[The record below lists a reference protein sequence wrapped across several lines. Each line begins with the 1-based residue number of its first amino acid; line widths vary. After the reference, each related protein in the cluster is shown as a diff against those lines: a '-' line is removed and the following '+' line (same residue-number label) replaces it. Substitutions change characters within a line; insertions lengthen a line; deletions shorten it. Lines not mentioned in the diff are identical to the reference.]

1 MREVEASDV
10 ALQGVMVTQDQLKN
24 QDKDIRST
32 LKASEKALWDT
43 LVTQEELEHKE
54 KEILSAFNVITGEL
68 HHKSR
73 RIERKVNACTEG
85 EVKDLMT
92 RLVTLSEGL
101 AQMGETLDGQDHIM
115 RDELQA
121 AERRWERHVNE
132 QEQRVEGLVE
142 GMIEETQIRL
152 ESKQREKADM
162 LSARVDEAI
171 LKITEDNLKAP
182 WQRQIQEAS
191 LSWQKELEVA
201 VATTR
206 EEFSDYTPMSTTEKI
221 VQQLATLQIHSHDQF
236 HSLQGGLTTMERLY
250 LRQLGSTADLPV
262 VSV

>member
-1 MREVEASDV
+1 
-10 ALQGVMVTQDQLKN
+10 MVTQDQLKN
-24 QDKDIRST
+24 QEKDIRST
-32 LKASEKALWDT
+32 LKASEKALWDA
-43 LVTQEELEHKE
+43 LVTQEELDRKE
-54 KEILSAFNVITGEL
+54 TEIRGAFNVIAGEL

-73 RIERKVNACTEG
+73 RIERKVNACSEG
-85 EVKDLMT
+85 EVQDLMT
-92 RLVTLSEGL
+92 RIVTLSEGL
-101 AQMGETLDGQDHIM
+101 GQMGETLDGQDHIM

-132 QEQRVEGLVE
+132 QEQRVEG
-142 GMIEETQIRL
+142 MIEEAEIRL
-152 ESKQREKADM
+152 ESKQRENADM

-191 LSWQKELEVA
+191 LTWQKELEVA
-201 VATTR
+201 VGTTR
-206 EEFSDYTPMSTTEKI
+206 EKFSDYTPLLTTEKI

-262 VSV
+262 VSL